1 LLLTQGFPHIAEL
14 ITRAM
19 IMKRLTIKGNDRMW
33 PTVIWPGSQL
43 VVYYLGEDESDVK
56 VRETREIDFEEFFL
70 HLDNGGSIFVT
81 MKPTNGKPIID
92 SSVDEAAS
100 ELYDYA

>member
-1 LLLTQGFPHIAEL
+1 
-14 ITRAM
+14 M
-19 IMKRLTIKGNDRMW
+19 IIKRLIIKGNDRMW

-43 VVYYLGEDESDVK
+43 VVYSLGEDESSVK
-56 VRETREIDFEEFFL
+56 VREIREIDFEEFFL

-92 SSVDEAAS
+92 GPVDEVVS
-100 ELYDYA
+100 EFYDYA

>member
-1 LLLTQGFPHIAEL
+1 
-14 ITRAM
+14 M
-19 IMKRLTIKGNDRMW
+19 IMKRLIIKGNDRMW

-43 VVYYLGEDESDVK
+43 VVYSLGEDESSVK
-56 VRETREIDFEEFFL
+56 VREIREIDFEEFFL

-92 SSVDEAAS
+92 GPVDEVVS
-100 ELYDYA
+100 EFYDYA